1 MRMGEFV
8 DEWYVCEPRRME
20 SLLVTRDQRTS
31 CAVLRVVAQ
40 LAQCALVERSF
51 PSVEVLS

>member
-1 MRMGEFV
+1 M
-8 DEWYVCEPRRME
+8 
-20 SLLVTRDQRTS
+20 TRDQRTS

-51 PSVEVLS
+51 PSVVPPVSGE